1 MIELKGVNKKF
12 EEKKAIKDIS
22 LEIENG
28 VFFGLLGINGAGKS
42 TLIKMMTGVMR
53 PDSGSILYDGKSV
66 FKNASIRQEIFYLP
80 DDFFFYQDATIESI
94 GDLYKSVYFQ
104 FDIDHYITL
113 TEELGFNKYD
123 KIRVF
128 SKGMKRQVAIA
139 LAISS
144 GASYILCDEIFD
156 GLDVIIRKKIQSL
169 LRDTITRN
177 KTTVVVAS
185 HDLNELESIA
195 DSIGIIHGGGILLSR
210 EIKNIKFNVH
220 KYHCIFGDKG
230 DIELENELD
239 ILYAKQD
246 GFLLTILVQGKEEEI
261 ERVINKKRPIIFEKR
276 PLSIEE
282 MFRYE
287 GERIGYDI
295 SEIVY

>member
-1 MIELKGVNKKF
+1 M
-12 EEKKAIKDIS
+12 
-22 LEIENG
+22 
-28 VFFGLLGINGAGKS
+28 
-42 TLIKMMTGVMR
+42 
-53 PDSGSILYDGKSV
+53 
-66 FKNASIRQEIFYLP
+66 
-80 DDFFFYQDATIESI
+80 
-94 GDLYKSVYFQ
+94 
-104 FDIDHYITL
+104 
-113 TEELGFNKYD
+113 
-123 KIRVF
+123 
-128 SKGMKRQVAIA
+128 
-139 LAISS
+139 
-144 GASYILCDEIFD
+144 
-156 GLDVIIRKKIQSL
+156 DVIIRKKIQSL

-261 ERVINKKRPIIFEKR
+261 ERVIN
-276 PLSIEE
+276 STC
-282 MFRYE
+282 
-287 GERIGYDI
+287 
-295 SEIVY
+295 

>member
-1 MIELKGVNKKF
+1 M
-12 EEKKAIKDIS
+12 
-22 LEIENG
+22 
-28 VFFGLLGINGAGKS
+28 
-42 TLIKMMTGVMR
+42 
-53 PDSGSILYDGKSV
+53 
-66 FKNASIRQEIFYLP
+66 
-80 DDFFFYQDATIESI
+80 
-94 GDLYKSVYFQ
+94 
-104 FDIDHYITL
+104 
-113 TEELGFNKYD
+113 
-123 KIRVF
+123 
-128 SKGMKRQVAIA
+128 
-139 LAISS
+139 
-144 GASYILCDEIFD
+144 
-156 GLDVIIRKKIQSL
+156 
-169 LRDTITRN
+169 
-177 KTTVVVAS
+177 AS